1 VYLKRLELLGFK
13 SFPDKT
19 IVKLTRSV
27 TAIVGPN
34 GCGKTN
40 ILDSIRWVLGE
51 QRVSLL
57 RGTKMEE
64 VIFNGTRDIKPLGMS
79 EVTLVIQNNRGI
91 LPTEYNEVQITRRL
105 FRSGES
111 EYLLNK
117 VPCRLKDIADLLMDT
132 GIGAHVYS
140 VIQQDMIDAIL
151 SDRTDDR
158 RFLFEEAAG
167 ISKYKNRKKAALR
180 KLEATEQDLT
190 RLKDILAEINS
201 QVISLSRQMK
211 RAERYQKMTEEIKA
225 WEIFLNKET
234 LNHLKSERQE
244 KTVQRDQALDARAGF
259 DAAIDTLTARQEE
272 ERRQLSEIDRRLS
285 QISAEVYEKSEAA
298 HALENQ
304 ISVIRAKRDHARESR
319 ERNIL
324 DIEALKR
331 RKESLLLQITDYES
345 QIQETLKEIERGQ
358 TQLAEVESL
367 AGDADT
373 RLLDARKAKEELAQR
388 LLNLESRLSAGKSDD
403 TNLKELESD
412 LSQRLA
418 ILAQNLELTRSRGS
432 ELKSRLD
439 HTSGGTAEQE
449 TQLASLLARKTELE
463 KSIADLL
470 EQSETMSGELVEL
483 TANLEASEARKKLL
497 HDMITHF
504 EGYGSGVVAAFENRA
519 LWPELLGTVA
529 DYLAPHAGFEDALD
543 AALGDMAGYLICRDR
558 HTAHQIIDYLK
569 REKKGKAGIIITGEI
584 SASLEIKRPEINS
597 EGFIGWADQ
606 FVSAPEHLTGLTRL
620 LLGRVVVCRP
630 ESADLIA
637 AALPPFLFAVTTDGR
652 LLNGTY
658 LLSGGSFE
666 GLSLLGRKD
675 KIRVEDE
682 AIASYASRL
691 ASLRGSR
698 SELTTALGRNQGDLK
713 ETLSEIELCQEKISE
728 FRRQIAQ
735 LEAEAIAVNNEIIRV
750 ESESAHLSERL
761 AALRTRQYDL
771 TLNYDHLESEKST
784 LLSAITAEDA
794 RISEY
799 EKEAEKMQS
808 RMSGLQIN
816 LIELKSK
823 QRQLETQL
831 QHTRELIEE
840 IDNALNT
847 KSSEI
852 ETAAADFE
860 ETGAQIVMLE
870 TQLKTIF
877 DERNQI
883 SARQIEIREQHS
895 ALLENIGSREK
906 EIKTH
911 RQSREE
917 SLDRLHKLELRLTEI
932 DSECRNIIDKVLNEH
947 DMNIEYETPANPDPS
962 VAPELQLPKLHELK
976 DAVKAYGAVNLLAL
990 DEYRVA
996 KERQE
1001 FLTAQMNDLLNAKST
1016 LQSTITKINTTAKNL
1031 FVETLGKV
1039 RENFRKVFEE
1049 LFTGGEADVRL
1060 VDENDPLESP
1070 IEIIARPRG
1079 KKLLSIA
1086 QMSGGERALT
1096 AISLLF
1102 AIYLVKPSP
1111 FCILDEIDAPL
1122 DDANIH
1128 RFLKMIKAFSDQTQ
1142 FIIITHNKITM
1153 EAADVLYGVTME
1165 QPGVSRV
1172 VSVRFSEEPEK
1183 SLINTSISDLE
1194 PDIPE
1199 SIQERISSDVKIK
1212 TADSELN

>member
-1 VYLKRLELLGFK
+1 MELLGFK

-19 IVKLTRSV
+19 IVKLTRGV

-57 RGTKMEE
+57 RGSKMEE

-79 EVTLVIQNNRGI
+79 EVTLVIQNSRGI

-190 RLKDILAEINS
+190 RLKDIVAEINS

-225 WEIFLNKET
+225 WEIFLNKQT

-259 DAAIDTLTARQEE
+259 DVAIDTLTARQEE
-272 ERRQLSEIDRRLS
+272 ERRQLSEIDRRHSL
-285 QISAEVYEKSEAA
+285 ISAQVYEKSEAA

-358 TQLAEVESL
+358 TQLAEAESL

-412 LSQRLA
+412 LNQRLA
-418 ILAQNLELTRSRGS
+418 VLAQNLETARKRKSDLQSKIEDSISGMTAQESR
-432 ELKSRLD
+432 
-439 HTSGGTAEQE
+439 
-449 TQLASLLARKTELE
+449 LASLLGRKTELE
-463 KSIADLL
+463 KCIADLL

-558 HTAHQIIDYLK
+558 HTALQIIDYLK
-569 REKKGKAGIIITGEI
+569 REKKGKVGIIISGDI
-584 SASLEIKRPEINS
+584 SASPEIKRPEINS

-620 LLGRVVVCRP
+620 LLGRVAVCRP

-713 ETLSEIELCQEKISE
+713 ETLSEIELCQEKIGE

-735 LEAEAIAVNNEIIRV
+735 LEAEATAVNNELIRV

-784 LLSAITAEDA
+784 LLSAITAEDV
-794 RISEY
+794 RLSEY

-823 QRQLETQL
+823 QRQIETQL
-831 QHTRELIEE
+831 QHTHELIEE

-860 ETGAQIVMLE
+860 ETSAQIVVLE

-877 DERNQI
+877 NERNQI

-895 ALLENIGSREK
+895 ALLENIASREK

-947 DMNIEYETPANPDPS
+947 DVNIEYETPANPDPL
-962 VAPELQLPKLHELK
+962 VAPELQLSRLHELK
-976 DAVKAYGAVNLLAL
+976 DAIKAYGAVNLLAL

-1060 VDENDPLESP
+1060 VDESDPLESP

-1128 RFLKMIKAFSDQTQ
+1128 RFLKMIKTFSDQTQ

-1199 SIQERISSDVKIK
+1199 SIQERISSDVKIN
-1212 TADSELN
+1212 TADSELD

>member
-1 VYLKRLELLGFK
+1 MYLKRLELLGFK

-19 IVKLTRSV
+19 VVKLTRGV

-64 VIFNGTRDIKPLGMS
+64 VIFNGTRDIKPLGMA

-190 RLKDILAEINS
+190 RLKDIVAEINS

-211 RAERYQKMTEEIKA
+211 RAERYQKMTDEIKA
-225 WEIFLNKET
+225 WDIYLNKGT
-234 LNHLKSERQE
+234 LDSLKEERQE
-244 KTVQRDQALDARAGF
+244 KTRQRDQALDARAGF
-259 DAAIDTLTARQEE
+259 DASIDSLTARQEE

-298 HALENQ
+298 HALEKQ

-319 ERNIL
+319 ERNLL
-324 DIEALKR
+324 DIDALQK
-331 RKESLLLQITDYES
+331 RKEHLLYQITDYEK
-345 QIQETLKEIERGQ
+345 QIQETLKEIEQGQ
-358 TQLAEVESL
+358 SQLAEAEAF
-367 AGDADT
+367 AGEADT
-373 RLLDARKAKEELAQR
+373 RLLDARKAKEELAQK

-403 TNLKELESD
+403 YNLKELESD
-412 LSQRLA
+412 LNQRLA
-418 ILAQNLELTRSRGS
+418 ALSQGLELARVREGSLKSKLSDTSRGLS
-432 ELKSRLD
+432 
-439 HTSGGTAEQE
+439 EQE
-449 TQLASLLARKTELE
+449 TLLATLIARKSELE

-497 HDMITHF
+497 IDMITHF
-504 EGYGSGVVAAFENRA
+504 EGYSSGVVAVFENRA
-519 LWPELLGTVA
+519 LWPGLLGTVA
-529 DYLAPHAGFEDALD
+529 DFLVPHAGYEDALD

-569 REKKGKAGIIITGEI
+569 REKKGKAGIIVSGDI
-584 SASLEIKRPEINS
+584 SFPAEIKRPEIAS
-597 EGFIGWADQ
+597 DGFLGWADR
-606 FVSAPEHLTGLTRL
+606 FVSAPEQMSGLTQL
-620 LLGRVVVCRP
+620 LLGRVAVCRP
-630 ESADLIA
+630 DSADLIA
-637 AALPPFLFAVTTDGR
+637 AALPPYLFVVTTDGR

-658 LLSGGSFE
+658 LISGGSFE
-666 GLSLLGRKD
+666 GLSLLGRQD
-675 KIRVEDE
+675 KIRAEEE
-682 AIASYASRL
+682 AITSYASRL
-691 ASLRGSR
+691 AFLRSSR

-713 ETLSEIELCQEKISE
+713 ETLNEIELCQEKLNE
-728 FRRQIAQ
+728 FRQQSAQ
-735 LEAEAIAVNNEIIRV
+735 LEAEAIAVNNEISRV
-750 ESESAHLSERL
+750 ESESAHLTERL
-761 AALRTRQYDL
+761 ATLRTRQYDL
-771 TLNYDHLESEKST
+771 TLNYDQLETEKAT
-784 LLSAITAEDA
+784 LLGAITAEEA

-799 EKEAEKMQS
+799 ETESEKLQS

-816 LIELKSK
+816 LIELKSR
-823 QRQLETQL
+823 QRQVETQL
-831 QHTRELIEE
+831 QHTRELIDE
-840 IDNALNT
+840 IENTLKT

-852 ETAAADFE
+852 ETAALEFE
-860 ETGAQIVMLE
+860 DTGAQIISLE
-870 TQLKTIF
+870 TELKAVF

-883 SARQIEIREQHS
+883 SARQIEIRDQHS
-895 ALLENIGSREK
+895 ALLENIGAREK
-906 EIKTH
+906 EIKTL

-932 DSECRNIIDKVLNEH
+932 ESECRNIIDKVLNEH
-947 DMNIEYETPANPDPS
+947 DLNIELESPANPDPS
-962 VAPELQLPKLHELK
+962 VPPELQLAKLHELK

-1016 LQSTITKINTTAKNL
+1016 LQSTIIKINTTAKNL

-1060 VDENDPLESP
+1060 IDENDPLESP

-1183 SLINTSISDLE
+1183 SLINTSVSDLE
-1194 PDIPE
+1194 PDIPD
-1199 SIQERISSDVKIK
+1199 SIQERISSDFRIK
-1212 TADSELN
+1212 TADNELG